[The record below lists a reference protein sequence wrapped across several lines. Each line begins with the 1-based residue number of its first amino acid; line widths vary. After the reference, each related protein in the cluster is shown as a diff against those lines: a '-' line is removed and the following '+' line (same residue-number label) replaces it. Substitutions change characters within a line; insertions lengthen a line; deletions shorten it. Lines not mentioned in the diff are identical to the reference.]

1 MLNFKNHLRFEE
13 DDSVLFISLHRY
25 ENGRFYPSN
34 AASNYTDVG
43 RKQGKGLEN
52 LYNKILKLFSGG
64 STITGVDCELIY
76 MFTKNYSKNIFPKTK
91 QTPIKLNETI
101 F

>member
-1 MLNFKNHLRFEE
+1 MYIMETALRICTINYLKKFSNFQLTLKNHLRFEE

-52 LYNKILKLFSGG
+52 LYNKILKLFS
-64 STITGVDCELIY
+64 LIL
-76 MFTKNYSKNIFPKTK
+76 KYSF
-91 QTPIKLNETI
+91 
-101 F
+101 